1 MPTILWIILAWVGIS
16 VLGAV
21 IAALFMRG
29 GQTGGYHGGA
39 ALDPLSTRR
48 RRKRDQE
55 QPG

>member
-1 MPTILWIILAWVGIS
+1 VPTILWIILAWVGIS

>member
-29 GQTGGYHGGA
+29 GQTGGYHGGV

-48 RRKRDQE
+48 RKKRENE
-55 QPG
+55 QPS